1 MFSNRSKG
9 LVPVLL
15 SFISFISLISC
26 SVKEDRSGCPFV
38 LTIDLRE
45 ALKKAPSELLPFRI
59 SLYGGDIC
67 TEVLTDSAFWQC
79 SLPRDS
85 LSVRVAAVEDSG
97 ALTEGGLKIAEG
109 NDCPSIYWSIDKI
122 ESPGESVTIV
132 PHLKKD
138 FCRLSVSFIG
148 SPPGTLPY
156 DVRFLGNI
164 CGYDSSTKPSPGPFC
179 FTCRETGPG
188 TSGGHASCVVKL
200 PRQKDGSLKM
210 DILSGDTILRSFA
223 IGHYMESCGYDWTSE
238 DLEDLELEINFA
250 ATTITLRTAAWTVV
264 SYFEVMI

>member
-1 MFSNRSKG
+1 MNEHQKEQPIFQHLNSWYNDRFKQTMQYICFWPVEMFDGIYASK
-9 LVPVLL
+9 
-15 SFISFISLISC
+15 I
-26 SVKEDRSGCPFV
+26 
-38 LTIDLRE
+38 T
-45 ALKKAPSELLPFRI
+45 
-59 SLYGGDIC
+59 
-67 TEVLTDSAFWQC
+67 
-79 SLPRDS
+79 
-85 LSVRVAAVEDSG
+85 VAWDPA
-97 ALTEGGLKIAEG
+97 
-109 NDCPSIYWSIDKI
+109 N
-122 ESPGESVTIV
+122 
-132 PHLKKD
+132 D

-164 CGYDSSTKPSPGPFC
+164 CGYDSSTRPSPGPFC